1 MSNASIRK
9 LNSATLLCSG
19 GKGEVTKETC
29 LACARSLT
37 QTCGYDYS
45 LVQIM
50 LADHE
55 RTGIHV
61 TDITGCLRKAWY
73 EKTQTAPEYLHM
85 RAYLLIG
92 NAMHGHL
99 ERNGDGGE
107 AEKKIEAMGLEG
119 TMDIYRDGV
128 IVDTKTTRWLKLE
141 KLPYGSHA
149 MQVNIYAEMMR
160 ALGHE
165 VKRLFLSYIDM
176 SGPTKCK
183 VCKAMFVPDETGYLS
198 CPRCGREYSGAH
210 MGAELIEIEQYPR
223 EEVQQFINERRDRLT
238 HSLETMEAPE
248 REAGFLCDYCSF
260 KEICQP

>member
-1 MSNASIRK
+1 MSNASIKK
-9 LNSATLLCSG
+9 LNSKTLLCSG
-19 GKGEVTKETC
+19 GKGEITKDKC
-29 LACARSLT
+29 LACARSFK

-45 LVQIM
+45 LVKIM
-50 LADHE
+50 LSDHE

-73 EKTQTAPEYLHM
+73 EKTQTAPEFLHM

-99 ERNGDGGE
+99 EANGKEGE
-107 AEKKIEAMGLEG
+107 VEKTIEAMGLIG

-128 IVDTKTTRWLKLE
+128 IVDTKTSRWLNPE

-149 MQVNIYAEMMR
+149 MQVNIYAEMMQS
-160 ALGHE
+160 LGHE

-183 VCKAMFVPDETGYLS
+183 TCKAVFIPDETGYLS
-198 CPRCGREYSGAH
+198 CPRCHREYSGAH
-210 MGAELIEIEQYPR
+210 MGAELIEIEMYPR
-223 EEVQQFINERRDRLT
+223 AEVQQYINERRDRLT
-238 HSLETMEAPE
+238 KSLETMEAPD
-248 REAGFLCDYCSF
+248 REPSFLCDYCSF
-260 KEICQP
+260 KQICNL